1 MANWISFRGV
11 STASMT
17 GVIVAKM
24 PSHKKAQMRYTE
36 YMVKG
41 RDGVLHTDDGFDTVD
56 LTCRLL
62 LQNQP
67 STHRQLIDA
76 WADGTGRLIT
86 SDDSTRAYIAS
97 VLREIQWTRDEGN
110 NGFWDTAEITF
121 TCQPIMREAVESTST
136 FTSSG
141 SIINLGNVDALP
153 LIKVTGSGT
162 CVFSVAGTEVTL
174 TNVASNKPV
183 FIDCENGYVYTE
195 SGAATMQGEFPV
207 IPVSSTAQAVT
218 LTSGVTKLE
227 ITPRWGWV

>member
-1 MANWISFRGV
+1 
-11 STASMT
+11 
-17 GVIVAKM
+17 
-24 PSHKKAQMRYTE
+24 
-36 YMVKG
+36 
-41 RDGVLHTDDGFDTVD
+41 
-56 LTCRLL
+56 
-62 LQNQP
+62 
-67 STHRQLIDA
+67 
-76 WADGTGRLIT
+76 
-86 SDDSTRAYIAS
+86 
-97 VLREIQWTRDEGN
+97 
-110 NGFWDTAEITF
+110 
-121 TCQPIMREAVESTST
+121 MREAVESIST